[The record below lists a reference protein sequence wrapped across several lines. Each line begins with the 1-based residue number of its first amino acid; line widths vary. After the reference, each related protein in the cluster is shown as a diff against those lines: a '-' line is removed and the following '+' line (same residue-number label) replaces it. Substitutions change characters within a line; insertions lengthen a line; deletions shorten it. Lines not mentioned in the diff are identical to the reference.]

1 MVNTAFHPLDTAPQP
16 ATPSNFGACPA
27 CRMPVAF
34 DDDFARIDLSLYH
47 LGCLLGA
54 LRNLAMEP
62 GGDAALRAGID
73 SLGRTQGSGQL
84 AAHSPARAV
93 WSAEPADD
101 H

>member
-1 MVNTAFHPLDTAPQP
+1 MVNTAFHPPDTTPRT
-16 ATPSNFGACPA
+16 ATSANFGTCPA

-34 DDDFARIDLSLYH
+34 DDDFARIELSLYH

-62 GGDAALRAGID
+62 GGDAVLRAGID
-73 SLGRTQGSGQL
+73 ALRTTQDSGQL

-93 WSAEPADD
+93 WSAEPADA